1 MTTTMMRTALAAAA
15 LGLSP
20 AVSALDF
27 YAGADYLLMETSV
40 TRSFEPAGSRDDAP
54 VPIRRDVRTDAE
66 GSAIMAH
73 VGLWLNES
81 FSLEV
86 RGSFSGEDAE
96 VGATEDDNT
105 AEIEE
110 FYGVYILPRAE
121 PFSWLDMMFPMGMSH
136 VKVVQ
141 PVRQT
146 EDGQA
151 TLQANEADTISY
163 GIDLRFRLGKLIADE
178 DSFLGSFT
186 LNTGFM
192 VYADD
197 DDVEARGYNGGL
209 QLGFSF

>member
-1 MTTTMMRTALAAAA
+1 MTTTMMRTALAGAA

>member
-1 MTTTMMRTALAAAA
+1 M
-15 LGLSP
+15 GLH
-20 AVSALDF
+20 
-27 YAGADYLLMETSV
+27 AG
-40 TRSFEPAGSRDDAP
+40 TRKRFK
-54 VPIRRDVRTDAE
+54 
-66 GSAIMAH
+66 
-73 VGLWLNES
+73 
-81 FSLEV
+81 
-86 RGSFSGEDAE
+86 AE
-96 VGATEDDNT
+96 VVKLRTQFPRIVVKYTATEDDNT

-136 VKVVQ
+136 VQVVQ
-141 PVRQT
+141 PVRPT